1 MRYTVFYNAD
11 GTVISIAA
19 EQLDIKNIKIDT
31 FDIPD
36 NHIIDSIDTSKKEH
50 AAVSHAT
57 PMGDFAKLREEIEA
71 TNRHLDELNRK
82 RSEEAAEMR
91 AAILAS
97 ATMIAAIAPPSGINE
112 EKN

>member
-1 MRYTVFYNAD
+1 MRYTVFYKPD

-19 EQLDIKNIKIDT
+19 EQFDIKNIKIDT
-31 FDIPD
+31 FEIPD
-36 NHIIDSIDTSKKEH
+36 NHIIDSIDVSKKEH

-71 TNRHLDELNRK
+71 TNRHLDELNHK
-82 RSEEAAEMR
+82 RSEETAEMR

-97 ATMIAAIAPPSGINE
+97 ETMIAAIAPPNGINE
-112 EKN
+112 EEN

>member
-1 MRYTVFYNAD
+1 MRRTVFYNPD

-19 EQLDIKNIKIDT
+19 EQSDIKSIKIGT
-31 FDIPD
+31 FEIPD
-36 NHIIDSIDTSKKEH
+36 GHIIDSIDTSKKEH

-71 TNRHLDELNRK
+71 TNRHLDELNQK
-82 RSEEAAEMR
+82 RSEETAEMR